1 MADHLGRPCPRWCT
15 VYHSGQEGWKGDQF
29 HVSAPVELDLTDS
42 VGVRIAIDMYQYPL
56 ATRHTR
62 RQVYASLVTEHGG
75 DELTAPDV
83 LTLADGLVVYAEQ
96 LRRFAADLVQA
107 QAEDHA
113 ARSDRT

>member
-1 MADHLGRPCPRWCT
+1 MTDHLGRPCPRWCT
-15 VYHSGQEGWKGDQF
+15 GDHSGQEDWKGDQF

-62 RQVYASLVTEHGG
+62 RRVYASLVTEHGG
-75 DELTAPDV
+75 DGLNPPDV
-83 LTLADGLVVYAEQ
+83 LTLADGLVAYAEQ
-96 LRRFAADLVQA
+96 LRQFAADLVQA
-107 QAEDHA
+107 QAEDHT